1 MATWI
6 VHLRIA
12 ENLLALI
19 KDLDPAYFSM
29 GNIAPDSGIP
39 DEKWEKFDP
48 PPKILHFL
56 QDDPA
61 APRCADLDFFR
72 SYLEPLNQWK
82 ISDQNFA
89 FRLGYFFHLITDNLW
104 DRKIGIP
111 TQNRFK
117 SEFDADPK
125 FIWEVKRDW
134 YGLDFEYVR
143 REPESLF
150 WRVFLHCR
158 FNNDFL
164 DFLPARAV
172 AERVD
177 YIQNFYQR
185 RDERIDEVYINRP
198 GIYLSE
204 EEMND
209 FLSETVEFL
218 LKTYQYLENHPVLP
232 VNHSILELNFS

>member
-1 MATWI
+1 LSYHSFLSDWI
-6 VHLRIA
+6 VYDFQLFNYYIIFRKLFCERGLSRSI
-12 ENLLALI
+12 
-19 KDLDPAYFSM
+19 
-29 GNIAPDSGIP
+29 
-39 DEKWEKFDP
+39 
-48 PPKILHFL
+48 KILHFL
-56 QDDPA
+56 QDNPA
-61 APRCADLDFFR
+61 APRCTDLDFYR

-117 SEFDADPK
+117 SEFEAGPK

-134 YGLDFEYVR
+134 YGLDFEFVR
-143 REPESLF
+143 KEPESLF
-150 WRVFLHCR
+150 WRVFLNCQY
-158 FNNDFL
+158 NNEFL

-177 YIQNFYQR
+177 YIQKFYQR
-185 RDERIDEVYINRP
+185 RDERIEGWYIKRP

-204 EEMND
+204 KEMSD
-209 FLSETVEFL
+209 FLSETVEIL
-218 LKTYQYLENHPVLP
+218 IKTYQYLQNHPALSE
-232 VNHSILELNFS
+232 NHSILELNFS